1 MTHLLWSPS
10 ELPLG
15 VFTETALLYPPPG
28 GKLALSLF
36 SRSLALAL
44 VLGGGGR
51 KPNTPG
57 NVPRGTQDQGVSSIA
72 AVDKLQPQC
81 RCSRNNWNIPLVCV
95 CTATW

>member
-44 VLGGGGR
+44 VLGGGGVS
-51 KPNTPG
+51 PILLEMYPG
-57 NVPRGTQDQGVSSIA
+57 EPKIRG
-72 AVDKLQPQC
+72 
-81 RCSRNNWNIPLVCV
+81 
-95 CTATW
+95 